1 MPSPSDA
8 PHSLAGPRPR
18 SFRAAHPSP
27 PDTTTLYD
35 PPMTHRIVVIGG
47 GPGGST
53 AATLLARQGF
63 NVTLFERDIFP
74 REHVGESLLP
84 ASIPILENLGVI
96 EEIEAAGFTPKY
108 GATMVWG
115 KDPEPWSWHFAE
127 TNASYPHA
135 YQVWRPT
142 FDQMLLN
149 NAERHGVDVR
159 QGWRV
164 VEAAVEAAEPP
175 TLKVESNDG
184 ATEVVEADWIVDAS
198 GQNGFLATRLDL
210 RVNDEFFRNLAVY
223 SYFRGADR
231 LPEPDAGNIFIEAY
245 EHGWSWAIP
254 LPDDVMSVGVVVD
267 AAWGGAQL
275 TEQPAEQFYRQ
286 QLSLTGR
293 TAAMLDHAQLIDDPR
308 VIRDW
313 SYTSQ
318 RLVGDRFILVGDA
331 ACFIDPLFSSGVHLA
346 MSSAVLASAY
356 VTSALRDPEMQ
367 KPAAE
372 VYTQLYMQQYHQFR
386 EMAAL
391 FYASN
396 RTSDSYFWEARR
408 LTQTSDDVSPRE
420 AFIAAVAGQPPQGYE
435 RVVLE
440 RGEAP
445 ADFVDGVAAVEME
458 RSQRDAEMAKLID
471 SAWPDRSPMLDAVPA
486 LAEGVS
492 LARKPVIGDGQFE
505 WGAVMSSPKRPQGA
519 PISMVV
525 AALATRIDG
534 RRTVRALLRDLFD
547 GVPDQQ
553 QTQLLPGLL
562 TALRVLYVDGMIA
575 HWDSE
580 SPLSESPLPEGEG

>member
-1 MPSPSDA
+1 
-8 PHSLAGPRPR
+8 
-18 SFRAAHPSP
+18 
-27 PDTTTLYD
+27 
-35 PPMTHRIVVIGG
+35 MTQQIVVIGG
-47 GPGGST
+47 GPGGAT

-63 NVTLFERDIFP
+63 SVTLFEREVFP

-84 ASIPILENLGVI
+84 ASIPILETLGVI

-115 KDPEPWSWHFAE
+115 LDPEPWSWHFAE
-127 TNASYPHA
+127 TNATYPHA

-142 FDQMLLN
+142 FDQMLLR
-149 NAERHGVDVR
+149 NAERNGVDVR
-159 QGWRV
+159 QGCRV
-164 VEAAVEAAEPP
+164 VDADVEPASLPRV
-175 TLKVESNDG
+175 TIESAG
-184 ATEVVEADWIVDAS
+184 GVREEFEADWIVDAS

-210 RVNDEFFRNLAVY
+210 RTNDEFFRNLAVY
-223 SYFRGADR
+223 SYFHGAER
-231 LPEPDAGNIFIEAY
+231 LPEPDTGNIFIEAY

-254 LPDDVMSVGVVVD
+254 LSDDVMSIGVVVD
-267 AAWGGAQL
+267 AAWGGSQL
-275 TEQPAEQFYRQ
+275 GERSAPDFYRD
-286 QLSLTGR
+286 QLSMTDR
-293 TAAMLDHAQLIDDPR
+293 TAGMIEQADLIDEPR

-318 RLVGDRFILVGDA
+318 RLVGDGYILVGDA

-346 MSSAVLASAY
+346 LSSAVLASAY
-356 VTSALRDPEMQ
+356 VTSALRDPEMRE
-367 KPAAE
+367 PAAE

-408 LTQTSDDVSPRE
+408 ITQTSDDVSPRE

-445 ADFVDGVAAVEME
+445 PDFVEGVAAVETE
-458 RSQRDAEMAKLID
+458 RQRRDSEMARLID
-471 SAWPDRSPMLDAVPA
+471 SAWADRSPMLDAVPR
-486 LAEGVS
+486 LAEGVT
-492 LARKPVIGDGQFE
+492 LARKPIVGDGQFE
-505 WGAVMSSPKRPQGA
+505 WGAVISSPTRPQGA
-519 PISMVV
+519 PISMLI

-534 RRTVRALLRDLFD
+534 QHSVRSLLDDLLD
-547 GVPDQQ
+547 GVDQRQ
-553 QTQLLPGLL
+553 RAELLPGLL
-562 TALRVLYVDGMIA
+562 AALRVLYVDGMIA
-575 HWDSE
+575 HWE
-580 SPLSESPLPEGEG
+580 M

>member
-1 MPSPSDA
+1 
-8 PHSLAGPRPR
+8 
-18 SFRAAHPSP
+18 
-27 PDTTTLYD
+27 
-35 PPMTHRIVVIGG
+35 MTHRIVVIGG

-63 NVTLFERDIFP
+63 DVSLFEREVFP

-84 ASIPILENLGVI
+84 ASIPILETLGVI

-115 KDPEPWSWHFAE
+115 KNPEPWSWHFAE

-149 NAERHGVDVR
+149 NAERNGVNVR
-159 QGWRV
+159 QGCRV
-164 VEAAVEAAEPP
+164 VNASLEPGQTSSITIETAE
-175 TLKVESNDG
+175 G
-184 ATEVVEADWIVDAS
+184 QTETCEADWVVDAS

-210 RVNDEFFRNLAVY
+210 RTNDEFFRNLAVY

-267 AAWGGAQL
+267 AAWGASRL
-275 TEQPAEQFYRQ
+275 LERTTSDFYRD
-286 QLSLTGR
+286 QLAMTGR
-293 TAAMLDHAQLIDDPR
+293 TAQMLKPAELIDEPR

-313 SYTSQ
+313 SYTSR

-346 MSSAVLASAY
+346 MSSAVLAAAY
-356 VTSALRDPEMQ
+356 VASALRDPEMRG
-367 KPAAE
+367 PAAE

-408 LTQTSDDVSPRE
+408 ITQTSDDVSPRE

-445 ADFVDGVAAVEME
+445 ADFVQGVAAVETE
-458 RSQRDAEMAKLID
+458 RERRDTEMARLID
-471 SAWPDRSPMLDAVPA
+471 SAWPDRSPMLDAVPT
-486 LAEGVS
+486 LAADIS
-492 LARKPVIGDGQFE
+492 LSRKPVIGDGQFE
-505 WGAVMSSPKRPQGA
+505 WGAVMTSPSRPQGA

-525 AALATRIDG
+525 AALASRIDG
-534 RRTVRALLRDLFD
+534 RRTVRELLQDLFD
-547 GVPDQQ
+547 GVPEQQ

-575 HWDSE
+575 SWKHAENPPDSF
-580 SPLSESPLPEGEG
+580 SPREAGRDAEGRGGSSVREHP

>member
-1 MPSPSDA
+1 
-8 PHSLAGPRPR
+8 
-18 SFRAAHPSP
+18 
-27 PDTTTLYD
+27 
-35 PPMTHRIVVIGG
+35 MTQRIIVIGG

-63 NVTLFERDIFP
+63 AVTLFEREVFP

-84 ASIPILENLGVI
+84 ASIPILETLGVI

-115 KDPEPWSWHFAE
+115 RDPEPWSWHFAE
-127 TNASYPHA
+127 TNATYPHA

-142 FDQMLLN
+142 FDQMLLL
-149 NAERHGVDVR
+149 NAGRNGVVVHE
-159 QGWRV
+159 GCRV
-164 VEAAVEAAEPP
+164 VDAALDQDAAKSV
-175 TLKVESNDG
+175 TVESPDG
-184 ATEVVEADWIVDAS
+184 ESQTFECDWIVDAS
-198 GQNGFLATRLDL
+198 GQNGFLARRLDL
-210 RVNDEFFRNLAVY
+210 RTHDEFFRNLAVY
-223 SYFRGADR
+223 SYYRGAQR

-267 AAWGGAQL
+267 AAWGGSQL
-275 TEQPAEQFYRQ
+275 TEQTTEEFCRG
-286 QLSLTGR
+286 QLSMTGR
-293 TAAMLDHAQLIDDPR
+293 TASMLADAEMIDEPR

-318 RLVGDRFILVGDA
+318 RLVGDGYILVGDA

-346 MSSAVLASAY
+346 LSSAVLASAY
-356 VTSALRDPEMQ
+356 VTSALRDPEMRE
-367 KPAAE
+367 PAAE

-408 LTQTSDDVSPRE
+408 ITQTSDDVSPRE

-440 RGEAP
+440 KGEAP
-445 ADFVDGVAAVEME
+445 ADFVEGVAAVESE
-458 RSQRDAEMAKLID
+458 RAERDAEMARIID
-471 SAWPDRSPMLDAVPA
+471 SAWPNRSPMLDAVPT
-486 LAEGVS
+486 LAGGVR
-492 LARKPVIGDGQFE
+492 LARKPVVGDGQFE
-505 WGAVMSSPKRPQGA
+505 WGAVMSSPSRPQGA
-519 PISMVV
+519 PISMLV

-534 RRTVRALLRDLFD
+534 QRSVRALLDDLFE
-547 GVPDQQ
+547 GVSEQQ
-553 QTQLLPGLL
+553 QAELLPGLL
-562 TALRVLYVDGMIA
+562 TALRVLYVDGMISHWIPA
-575 HWDSE
+575 HY
-580 SPLSESPLPEGEG
+580 P

>member
-1 MPSPSDA
+1 MSHA
-8 PHSLAGPRPR
+8 
-18 SFRAAHPSP
+18 
-27 PDTTTLYD
+27 
-35 PPMTHRIVVIGG
+35 IVVIGG

-63 NVTLFERDIFP
+63 QVTLFEREVFP

-84 ASIPILENLGVI
+84 ASIPILETLGVI

-115 KDPEPWSWHFAE
+115 RDPEPWSWHFAE

-142 FDQMLLN
+142 FDRMLLD
-149 NAERHGVDVR
+149 NAERNGVDVR
-159 QGWRV
+159 QGCRV
-164 VEAAVEAAEPP
+164 VDVNVEPGNRPSVAVESADGDAE
-175 TLKVESNDG
+175 VFG
-184 ATEVVEADWIVDAS
+184 ADWIVDAS
-198 GQNGFLATRLDL
+198 GQNGVLARRLDL

-223 SYFRGADR
+223 SYFRGAAR

-267 AAWGGAQL
+267 AAWGGSQL
-275 TEQPAEQFYRQ
+275 SDRPPPEFYRE

-293 TAAMLDHAQLIDDPR
+293 TSAMLAGAELVDEPR

-318 RLVGDRFILVGDA
+318 RLVGEGFILVGDA

-346 MSSAVLASAY
+346 LSSAVLASAY
-356 VTSALRDPEMQ
+356 VTSALRDPEMRE
-367 KPAAE
+367 PAAE
-372 VYTQLYMQQYHQFR
+372 VYSQLYMQQYHQFR

-408 LTQTSDDVSPRE
+408 IVNSADDVSPRE

-445 ADFVDGVAAVEME
+445 ADFVDGVAAVESE
-458 RSQRDAEMAKLID
+458 RARRDTEMARLID
-471 SAWPDRSPMLDAVPA
+471 SAWPNRSAMLDAVPT
-486 LAEGVS
+486 LADGVE
-492 LARKPVIGDGQFE
+492 LARKPVVGDGQFE
-505 WGAVMSSPKRPQGA
+505 WGAVMSSPSRPQGA
-519 PISMVV
+519 PISMIV
-525 AALATRIDG
+525 AALASRIDG
-534 RRTVRALLRDLFD
+534 DRPVRALLDDLLD
-547 GVPDQQ
+547 GVDERQKA
-553 QTQLLPGLL
+553 QLLPGLL

-575 HWDSE
+575 HWRT
-580 SPLSESPLPEGEG
+580 